1 MEADSGRQPDLAGS
15 GRPMFSCRGGAT
27 SGAICFESETAAIFV
42 GTNAV
47 SQMFLE
53 LGSHAESL
61 VEGRLLARSPGSAP
75 IFLNI
80 SRIGMAARFLLFYFC
95 IYSTRRSDRGQIAST
110 SKEGG
115 GGGCLQ
121 TSAVRGREIGA
132 GKKIYAVEK
141 TGTES
146 AVRSPL
152 SLSFARGFLV
162 FCVSFVA

>member
-47 SQMFLE
+47 SQTFLE

-115 GGGCLQ
+115 GGVPANYSRKRARDWSWQKDLCSRKDWNRKCG
-121 TSAVRGREIGA
+121 SF
-132 GKKIYAVEK
+132 
-141 TGTES
+141 S
-146 AVRSPL
+146 SL
-152 SLSFARGFLV
+152 SLSRA
-162 FCVSFVA
+162 SSS